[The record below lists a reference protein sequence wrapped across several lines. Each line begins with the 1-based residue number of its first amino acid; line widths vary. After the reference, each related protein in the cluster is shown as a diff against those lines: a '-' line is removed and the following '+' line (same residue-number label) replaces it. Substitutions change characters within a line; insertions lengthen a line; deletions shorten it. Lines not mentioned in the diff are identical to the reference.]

1 MSGYCPTDP
10 CSPCA
15 KTHPLNLCFS
25 TLSVTGLNPSA
36 SVALRFDNQADGSAH
51 FWSGV
56 TDGNGVAT
64 IPIADSPN
72 FVAGV
77 QYRLTSLGYDFC
89 YLLKFEHRADVNGWI
104 TGTDET
110 VETC

>member
-1 MSGYCPTDP
+1 
-10 CSPCA
+10 
-15 KTHPLNLCFS
+15 
-25 TLSVTGLNPSA
+25 
-36 SVALRFDNQADGSAH
+36 
-51 FWSGV
+51 
-56 TDGNGVAT
+56 
-64 IPIADSPN
+64 
-72 FVAGV
+72 VAGV